1 MKAESTTF
9 EPPRQLDHILTTT
22 QVFHCSMAMTMIDAL
37 ILNIE
42 HILHI
47 VLVFP
52 LLTWN
57 K

>member
-9 EPPRQLDHILTTT
+9 EPPRQLAHILTTT

-37 ILNIE
+37 ILNVE
-42 HILHI
+42 QILHI